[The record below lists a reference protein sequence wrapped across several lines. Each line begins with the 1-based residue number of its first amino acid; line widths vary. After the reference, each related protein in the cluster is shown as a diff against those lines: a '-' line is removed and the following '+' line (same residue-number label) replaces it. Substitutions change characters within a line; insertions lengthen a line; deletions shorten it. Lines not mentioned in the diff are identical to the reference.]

1 MIEASACVM
10 YYVCRIYRRYITV
23 IIVFLEVVHL
33 PEHHITYRSVLQEH
47 VHCFVTLEVLLYL
60 CRWNWL
66 FVSSLLALRCLIS
79 TGMTSA
85 GAAPLAGVAPL
96 DTLLCELLTMPLI
109 ILYLG
114 RSFLVLQGHSQEDQ

>member
-47 VHCFVTLEVLLYL
+47 VHRFITL
-60 CRWNWL
+60 
-66 FVSSLLALRCLIS
+66 
-79 TGMTSA
+79 
-85 GAAPLAGVAPL
+85 
-96 DTLLCELLTMPLI
+96 
-109 ILYLG
+109 
-114 RSFLVLQGHSQEDQ
+114 